1 MVKYKMKQTALL
13 IVLLLSIG
21 WIKADAMNEN
31 RIHCVVLNTQGN
43 PIPFAN
49 VIVFNPSLTLWGNFH
64 KFLVI
69 FSS

>member
-21 WIKADAMNEN
+21 WIKADAMNDN

-43 PIPFAN
+43 PIPSNQTKTIGKHAQ
-49 VIVFNPSLTLWGNFH
+49 
-64 KFLVI
+64 
-69 FSS
+69 